1 MSIDPCGRDDGDS
14 SKPGNRQLTR
24 RACLGSLAAVAATG
38 VGGVASATDEYE
50 LVELSPGERH
60 HVEIEGGDS
69 LENVLYDQTA
79 EGSQVV
85 ISARGA
91 DWTIRNVGVAGP
103 NVGHGAQFGVA
114 DTGGGT
120 STIENVYLGDGAID
134 AHRTG
139 LGIWVAPDHRGV
151 LEIER
156 VNVQGMGDN
165 SFYCSAPGSDGE
177 VHIDSCYS
185 KDSWV
190 AHYRLARGSVTNSV
204 AVNTSAGRDGRGLW
218 AWAPGPVEVE
228 GCSFAM
234 NGRHF
239 SFDVGAN
246 NSASQVRVVDTE
258 YDTGR
263 DGGST
268 VNGALDLRSGNGT
281 DPVDEVPDGCPTTAE
296 EAAGGDETRVWSPF
310 VGRRH

>member
-1 MSIDPCGRDDGDS
+1 MSIDLSGREGDS
-14 SKPGNRQLTR
+14 SERGSETVTR
-24 RACLGSLAAVAATG
+24 RACLGSLVAIAGAGTA
-38 VGGVASATDEYE
+38 GVASATDEYE

-60 HVEIEGGDS
+60 LVEMGDGDS

-85 ISARGA
+85 INARGA
-91 DWTIRNVGVAGP
+91 GWTIRNVGVSGP
-103 NVGHGAQFGVA
+103 NVGHGAQLAVA
-114 DTGGGT
+114 DTGGAT
-120 STIENVYLGDGAID
+120 STIENVYLGDGSID
-134 AHRTG
+134 VHRTG
-139 LGIWVAPDHRGV
+139 LGIWVAPDHSGV

-156 VNVQGMGDN
+156 VNIQGMGDN
-165 SFYCSAPGSDGE
+165 SFYCSPPGGGGE

-190 AHYRLARGSVTNSV
+190 AHYRLARGSLTNSV
-204 AVNTSAGRDGRGLW
+204 AVNTGSGPDGRGLW

-228 GCSFAM
+228 DCAFAM

-246 NSASQVRVVDTE
+246 NNASQVRVVDTE

-263 DGGST
+263 EGGST
-268 VNGALDLRSGNGT
+268 VNGNLDLRSGNGT
-281 DPVDEVPDGCPTTAE
+281 DPEDEIPRGCPTSPE
-296 EAAGGDETRVWSPF
+296 EAAEGDASRSWSPF
-310 VGRRH
+310 VGRHD